1 MKIKT
6 TLSLLIITTLI
17 ITTLGFA
24 APVAGGFTEDRAPDQ
39 EELDIFETAM
49 AELDGVQYKPMLV
62 ATQVVAGINYRFTC
76 RATAVFPDAEPYNV
90 YVFIYQPLDGDA
102 ELVEIVKIEE
112 ERTFDGKVL
121 ATMEMEVSAEEIKF
135 FFQELLGVPIK
146 DFLCFPTINDAVLAL
161 KTGKVDTLLS
171 MSPAATLLAKLDPSL
186 YTYMDPRLK
195 DFADV
200 SLSMVVMRANE
211 ALGLSLN
218 AAIAELE
225 ENGMLQQLA
234 SGMFGGQ
241 PPEVP
246 QTEITGAPLLV
257 GVTGDI
263 PPIDYVDMAGNPA
276 GYNVN
281 LMAQIG
287 AILGRKI
294 EFVQVNKGAAIT
306 ALATGRIDILFWQEQ
321 AVTDEMRALTGELSE
336 NVFVTDPYLT
346 LSVTAIELK

>member
-1 MKIKT
+1 MTRIKA
-6 TLSLLIITTLI
+6 TLLLLIISALI

-24 APVAGGFTEDRAPDQ
+24 APDQ
-39 EELDIFETAM
+39 
-49 AELDGVQYKPMLV
+49 K
-62 ATQVVAGINYRFTC
+62 
-76 RATAVFPDAEPYNV
+76 
-90 YVFIYQPLDGDA
+90 
-102 ELVEIVKIEE
+102 EE

-171 MSPAATLLAKLDPSL
+171 MSPAATLLARLDPSL

-211 ALGLSLN
+211 ELGLSLN
-218 AAIAELE
+218 AAIAELA
-225 ENGMLQQLA
+225 ENGILLQLA
-234 SGMFGGQ
+234 SSMFGGQ
-241 PPEVP
+241 PPEAP
-246 QTEITGAPLLV
+246 QTETTGAPLLV

-263 PPIDYVDMAGNPA
+263 PPIDYVDAAGNPA

-287 AILGRKI
+287 AIIGREI

-306 ALATGRIDILFWQEQ
+306 ALVTGRIDILFWQEQ
-321 AVTDEMRALTGELSE
+321 AVTEEMRALTGELSD

-346 LSVTAIELK
+346 MSVTAVELK